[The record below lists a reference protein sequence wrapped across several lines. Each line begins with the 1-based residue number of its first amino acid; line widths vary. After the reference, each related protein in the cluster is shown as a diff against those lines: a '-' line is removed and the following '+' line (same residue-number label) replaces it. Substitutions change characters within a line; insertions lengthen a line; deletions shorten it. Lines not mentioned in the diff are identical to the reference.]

1 MYRSTS
7 SVLLYYLSKVRI
19 QNFFYTTLSRTL
31 RKRNTPFCRFGDMPV
46 IKVTY
51 DFLAYG

>member
-1 MYRSTS
+1 MKYIKLKLLFKEYENH
-7 SVLLYYLSKVRI
+7 VLKGRGFLK
-19 QNFFYTTLSRTL
+19 TL